1 MVRCVLTRDD
11 VVEVDG
17 QRGVENEVNEEHEDE
32 DVDGDLT
39 HGQPVKRHAPVG
51 DVQVDALKQTQG
63 CTSCKHCLLTA
74 LSDFFACIVKFFLYK
89 MNILIIYLPTLPIYC
104 ICLL

>member
-1 MVRCVLTRDD
+1 MVQCVLTRDD

-51 DVQVDALKQTQG
+51 YVQVDALKQTQG
-63 CTSCKHCLLTA
+63 AK
-74 LSDFFACIVKFFLYK
+74 IIKKFGAWIGAQLKILCSKFRKLRSGDYKEIGVRFL
-89 MNILIIYLPTLPIYC
+89 C
-104 ICLL
+104 SV

>member
-51 DVQVDALKQTQG
+51 DVQVDALKR
-63 CTSCKHCLLTA
+63 
-74 LSDFFACIVKFFLYK
+74 
-89 MNILIIYLPTLPIYC
+89 LIIIIKLYLYNIKFGTSVTFMGVYKH
-104 ICLL
+104 